1 MSKFKV
7 TLKRTD
13 LKEGELV
20 KTEVGD
26 KSIVLGM
33 IKDRIYAMD
42 SVCSHQ
48 GGPLEEGW
56 LEDYDLTCPWHQGV
70 FDIRTAKASPKTNWV
85 TDLNSY
91 SVVVDEKN
99 GEIFVEID

>member
-1 MSKFKV
+1 MS
-7 TLKRTD
+7 L
-13 LKEGELV
+13 
-20 KTEVGD
+20 
-26 KSIVLGM
+26 
-33 IKDRIYAMD
+33 
-42 SVCSHQ
+42 
-48 GGPLEEGW
+48 
-56 LEDYDLTCPWHQGV
+56 HQGV

>member
-1 MSKFKV
+1 MSKFKIQ
-7 TLKRTD
+7 LKKTD
-13 LKEGELV
+13 FKEGELV

-48 GGPLEEGW
+48 GGPRGRMARRFN
-56 LEDYDLTCPWHQGV
+56 LTCPWHQGV
-70 FDIRTAKASPKTNWV
+70 FDIRTAKSSPKTNWV
-85 TDLNSY
+85 TDLKSY
-91 SVVVDEKN
+91 SVIVDEKS
-99 GEIFVEID
+99 GEISVQID